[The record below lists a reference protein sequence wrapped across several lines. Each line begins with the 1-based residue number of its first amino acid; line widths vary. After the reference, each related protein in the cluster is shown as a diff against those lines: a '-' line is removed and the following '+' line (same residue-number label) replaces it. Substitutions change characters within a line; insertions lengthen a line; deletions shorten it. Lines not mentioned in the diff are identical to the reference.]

1 MKLSNKVLTV
11 FTAAEQ
17 RIDIYNSWL
26 GTETIYYNGEM
37 VSKKNSIFGEQHH
50 FAITTKNETKHY
62 LVNIAY
68 RWPMR
73 IGFDVFENGKA
84 IVLS

>member
-1 MKLSNKVLTV
+1 MKLSNRVLTV
-11 FTAAEQ
+11 FTATEQ

-26 GTETIYYNGEM
+26 GTETIFYNGTE
-37 VSKKNSIFGEQHH
+37 VSKKNSIFGKQHH
-50 FAITTKNETKHY
+50 FAIQQQNQTINY
-62 LVNIAY
+62 MVNIGF

>member
-1 MKLSNKVLTV
+1 MKLSNRVLTV
-11 FTAAEQ
+11 FTATEQ
-17 RIDIYNSWL
+17 RIDIYNSLL
-26 GTETIYYNGEM
+26 GTETIYYNGKV
-37 VSKKNSIFGEQHH
+37 VSKKNSILGERHN
-50 FAITTKNETKHY
+50 FAITTATETKNY
-62 LVNIAY
+62 VVNIAY

>member
-1 MKLSNKVLTV
+1 MKFSNRVLTV
-11 FTAAEQ
+11 FTATEQ

-26 GTETIYYNGEM
+26 GTETIYYNGEL
-37 VSKKNSIFGEQHH
+37 VSKKNSILGEQHH
-50 FAITTKNETKHY
+50 FAILHQNQTNNY
-62 LVNIAY
+62 LVNIGY